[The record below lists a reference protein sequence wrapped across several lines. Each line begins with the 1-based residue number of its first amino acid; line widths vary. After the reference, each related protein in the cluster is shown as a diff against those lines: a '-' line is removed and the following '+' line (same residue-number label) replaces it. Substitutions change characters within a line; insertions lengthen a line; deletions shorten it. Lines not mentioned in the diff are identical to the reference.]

1 MPTFLPTQ
9 RSTKALLDGRMKRK
23 AKSKAFGEENIH
35 IERSSVS
42 FEELSFILQN
52 F

>member
-1 MPTFLPTQ
+1 
-9 RSTKALLDGRMKRK
+9 MKEQH
-23 AKSKAFGEENIH
+23 KSKAFGEENIH
-35 IERSSVS
+35 IEQSSVS